1 VWKWNCDG
9 QNIIVLKQLMWIVRL
24 AKLKFKELE
33 IPSGAGTL
41 LLQLLQ
47 QQSILVLN
55 ITYIVMIKENQCDGS
70 PSKLL
75 NKGMAI
81 MALNTFEDRLAPLL
95 ILI

>member
-1 VWKWNCDG
+1 
-9 QNIIVLKQLMWIVRL
+9 MSIVRL
-24 AKLKFKELE
+24 AELKFKELE
-33 IPSGAGTL
+33 KPSGAGTL